1 MPIAIPSGPMSLTL
15 STLTHAIRPRNLA
28 RVSIEGD
35 KLVVTMGNMERLQTS
50 IGRYE
55 VPLQNVLVVDTGHA
69 QTTFGGSFN
78 TGAGFGVGMG
88 VKMPLLPFGGRISTK
103 DGRMLVAFRNPD
115 KCVTISLKD
124 DAYDKIIIQV
134 DDKDRVADEIRSVT
148 SSR

>member
-1 MPIAIPSGPMSLTL
+1 
-15 STLTHAIRPRNLA
+15 
-28 RVSIEGD
+28 
-35 KLVVTMGNMERLQTS
+35 MGNMERLQTYV
-50 IGRYE
+50 GRYE

-69 QTTFGGSFN
+69 QTVFGRSFIA
-78 TGAGFGVGMG
+78 GAGFGVGMG

-124 DAYDKIIIQV
+124 DAYDKIIVQV
-134 DDKDRVADEIRSVT
+134 DDKHRVADEIRSAI